1 MVDIAYVAYLWRPT
15 ANNRRFAMSDEI
27 AQDDDGGFDMG
38 SFGGSLDEEDA
49 RSPTRE
55 DMVNGGVGGG
65 AGGASRKGDL
75 SPVPPKPVSEGAGVG
90 TSGASKAQR
99 SSLDGETIF
108 AVGEDGDRWSDEE
121 SPRHSEEK
129 QKLTG

>member
-1 MVDIAYVAYLWRPT
+1 
-15 ANNRRFAMSDEI
+15 MSDEI

-38 SFGGSLDEEDA
+38 SFGESLDEEDA

-55 DMVNGGVGGG
+55 EMNGGTGGG
-65 AGGASRKGDL
+65 DEAKGKGGL
-75 SPVPPKPVSEGAGVG
+75 SPVPPKPVNEGGAIGI
-90 TSGASKAQR
+90 SGASKAQR

-108 AVGEDGDRWSDEE
+108 AVGEDGDRWSDDE